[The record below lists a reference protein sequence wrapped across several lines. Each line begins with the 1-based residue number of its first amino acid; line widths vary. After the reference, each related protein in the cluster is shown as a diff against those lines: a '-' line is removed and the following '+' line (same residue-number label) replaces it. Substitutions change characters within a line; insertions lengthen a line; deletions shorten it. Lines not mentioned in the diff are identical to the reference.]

1 MIILANGKTN
11 EVSQR
16 TDATEALWVRIN
28 ELPGATGWQMKPQGA
43 CLGELCV
50 ATAGETSVK
59 SGSPTPTTGCGSA
72 TRTSRT

>member
-16 TDATEALWVRIN
+16 TDATGALWVRLD

-50 ATAGETSVK
+50 PLPVNKREEWIADADD
-59 SGSPTPTTGCGSA
+59 
-72 TRTSRT
+72 